1 MESIIRSPI
10 CRTESL
16 VTKLTSVPSTSP
28 LTVFIEG
35 MTDDIALVKHL
46 IMGTG
51 GVWTTPAFY
60 RIFTL
65 HTCFIPDHDK

>member
-16 VTKLTSVPSTSP
+16 VTKRTSIPSTSS
-28 LTVFIEG
+28 LTGFIEG

-46 IMGTG
+46 IMGKG
-51 GVWTTPAFY
+51 DVWTTPVFY
-60 RIFTL
+60 RIFAF
-65 HTCFIPDHDK
+65 HTCLTPAQDK

>member
-16 VTKLTSVPSTSP
+16 VTKRTSVPSTSS
-28 LTVFIEG
+28 LTGFIEG
-35 MTDDIALVKHL
+35 MTYDIALVKHL

-51 GVWTTPAFY
+51 GVWTTTVFY
-60 RIFTL
+60 WIFTL
-65 HTCFIPDHDK
+65 HTCFITRSDK

>member
-16 VTKLTSVPSTSP
+16 VTKRTLVPSTSS
-28 LTVFIEG
+28 LTGFIEG

-51 GVWTTPAFY
+51 GVWTTTVFY
-60 RIFTL
+60 WIFAL
-65 HTCFIPDHDK
+65 HTCFILGRDK

>member
-16 VTKLTSVPSTSP
+16 VTKRTFVPSTSS
-28 LTVFIEG
+28 LTGFIEG

-51 GVWTTPAFY
+51 GVWTTSVFY
-60 RIFTL
+60 RTFTL
-65 HTCFIPDHDK
+65 HTYFIPDHDK